1 LTNSK
6 INDAQ
11 AGYETGMSAMG
22 GTVSGMDMFN
32 IGGLID
38 ALKTFDFAKAVID
51 DEVAQ
56 LMKRVKRGINF
67 SEDELAVDLIKEIGP
82 GGSFIVAKHTI
93 KRMKTEAVMTKLS
106 DRDTRTAWEKK
117 GAMDIHTRAMKRAK
131 EIMETNVTPLI
142 SPELDTKLRE
152 EFKGMVAAELK
163 PME

>member
-1 LTNSK
+1 
-6 INDAQ
+6 
-11 AGYETGMSAMG
+11 
-22 GTVSGMDMFN
+22 
-32 IGGLID
+32 
-38 ALKTFDFAKAVID
+38 
-51 DEVAQ
+51 
-56 LMKRVKRGINF
+56 MKRVKRGINF
-67 SEDELAVDLIKEIGP
+67 SEDDLAVDLIKEIGP

-117 GAMDIHTRAMKRAK
+117 GSMDIQARAMKRIK
-131 EIMETNVTPLI
+131 EIMETNITPLI